1 MKVWLG
7 FGLAIL
13 VGVAVGVGVAWARIS
28 SLPWTGNLGGEVAPI
43 RLKSESEEGVAQLA
57 PKVFLESDIHDFGAM
72 DANSSNKYDFVF
84 YNKGNGPL
92 KLTKGETT
100 CKCTLAN
107 VDETEIPPGGQ
118 SKVTI
123 EWTAKG
129 MTGGFRQSAT
139 ILTNDPDHP
148 RVTLTVNGRVTAVVR
163 SSPPEVIF
171 SRLSAG
177 ETGNASVRIFGY
189 GSEQKL
195 ETKGF
200 QLEESANTKYFD
212 VALVPLSA
220 DQIKDEPDAKSGWE
234 VRITLKPGLPVGPFR
249 QKISVAT
256 NLKEAA
262 TVEIPVKGEI
272 VSEIS
277 VTGKEFDSETGV
289 LMLGTV
295 DSSLGAERTVRI
307 FVRGPF
313 CSEVKFEP
321 AEVSPS
327 LLHVKIGKTEKL
339 GGGTVTSTP
348 VTIEIPKGCPPA
360 NHLGSEQGKLG
371 RITLKTH
378 HPQSPELRIYV
389 RFAVEG

>member
-7 FGLAIL
+7 FVLAIL

-28 SLPWTGNLGGEVAPI
+28 SLPWTGNLGGEAAPI
-43 RLKSESEEGVAQLA
+43 RLKSEGAAVQLT
-57 PKVFLESDIHDFGAM
+57 PKVFMESDTYDFGAM
-72 DANSSNKYDFVF
+72 DANSSNKHEFVI

-107 VDETEIPPGGQ
+107 LDEAEIPPGGQ
-118 SKVTI
+118 SAVTI
-123 EWTAKG
+123 EWTAKS
-129 MTGGFRQSAT
+129 MTGSFRQSAT

-148 RVTLTVNGRVTAVVR
+148 RVTLTINGRVTAVVR
-163 SSPPEVIF
+163 ASPSEVIF

-177 ETGNASVRIFGY
+177 DTGNASVRIFGY

-200 QLEESANTKYFD
+200 QLEESTNRKYFD

-262 TVEIPVKGEI
+262 TIDIPVKGEI
-272 VSEIS
+272 VSEIVVS
-277 VTGKEFDSETGV
+277 GNEFDSETGV

-295 DSSLGAERTVRI
+295 SSSQGIERTVRI

-313 CSEVKFEP
+313 CNEVQFEP
-321 AEVSPS
+321 TEVSPG
-327 LLHVKIGKTEKL
+327 LLRVKVGKTQKM
-339 GGGTVTSTP
+339 GGGSVTATP
-348 VTIEIPKGCPPA
+348 VTIEIPKGTPPA

-371 RITLKTH
+371 RITFKTR

-389 RFAVEG
+389 RFAIEG

>member
-1 MKVWLG
+1 MKLWLG
-7 FGLAIL
+7 LVLAIL
-13 VGVAVGVGVAWARIS
+13 VGAGVGIGVAWARIS
-28 SLPWTGNLGGEVAPI
+28 SFPWTGNLGGEAAPLRI
-43 RLKSESEEGVAQLA
+43 QSESEAGTAQLK
-57 PKVFLESDIHDFGAM
+57 PKVFLESDTYDFGAM
-72 DANSSNKYDFVF
+72 DANSTNKHEFVVR
-84 YNKGNGPL
+84 NKGEGPL

-107 VDETEIPPGGQ
+107 LDDAEIPPGGE
-118 SKVTI
+118 SKVAI
-123 EWTAKG
+123 EWSAKSL
-129 MTGGFRQSAT
+129 TGGFRQSAT

-148 RVTLTVNGRVTAVVR
+148 RVTLTITGRVTAVVR
-163 SSPPEVIF
+163 SSPSEVIF

-177 ETGNASVRIFGY
+177 ETGTASVRIFGY
-189 GSEQKL
+189 GSEKKL
-195 ETKGF
+195 ETQGF
-200 QLEESANTKYFD
+200 HLEESGNAKYFD

-220 DQIKDEPDAKSGWE
+220 DQIKDEPDAKSGYE

-262 TVEIPVKGEI
+262 SVEIPIRGEV

-277 VTGKEFDSETGV
+277 ITGKEFDSETGV

-295 DSSLGAERTVRI
+295 VGSQGAERTVRI

-313 CSEVKFEP
+313 CREVKFEP
-321 AEVSPS
+321 TEVSPG
-327 LLHVKIGKTEKL
+327 LLRVKVGKTEEM
-339 GGGTVTSTP
+339 GGGSVTLTPLTV
-348 VTIEIPKGCPPA
+348 VIPKGSPPA